1 MNMID
6 SFMERSLIETREEWR
21 SKWVNEIPY
30 LHFDADWE
38 VKIIPPFAGALAR
51 FIVKK
56 GNRTV
61 SVYFDGYS
69 QLGYMYD
76 ANDNPIPYFEIYPSP
91 NSEDVKRYYINETEE
106 MLNDI
111 RTVLND

>member
-1 MNMID
+1 MNSIE
-6 SFMERSLIETREEWR
+6 SFMERSHVEAKEEWR
-21 SKWVNEIPY
+21 TKWAKEIPY
-30 LHFDADWE
+30 LRFDNDWE

-56 GNRTV
+56 GDKIV

-76 ANDNPIPYFEIYPSP
+76 KNDNPIPYFEIYPST
-91 NSEDVKRYYINETEE
+91 NEGGVKRYYIDQADE
-106 MLNDI
+106 MINDI
-111 RTVLND
+111 RIILND

>member
-1 MNMID
+1 MNSIE
-6 SFMERSLIETREEWR
+6 SFMERSLVEAKEEWCT
-21 SKWVNEIPY
+21 KWVKEIPY
-30 LHFDADWE
+30 LRFDNDWE

-56 GNRTV
+56 GDKTV

-76 ANDNPIPYFEIYPSP
+76 KNDNPIPYFEIYPAP
-91 NSEDVKRYYINETEE
+91 DTEDVKRYYTNETDE
-106 MLNDI
+106 MLDDI
-111 RTVLND
+111 RKVLND